1 MRVGELFIKRPIVY
15 EYAAMVHII
24 DVTERVQHVI
34 NTITQTVR
42 IYVSYDYHPSALDIT
57 VQLLTS
63 SDTRNITAKKT
74 YFLLK
79 RILSISL
86 KYVLYISVYQ

>member
-34 NTITQTVR
+34 NTIAQTVCNA
-42 IYVSYDYHPSALDIT
+42 SYDYHTSALDIT
-57 VQLLTS
+57 VQLLT
-63 SDTRNITAKKT
+63 TW
-74 YFLLK
+74 
-79 RILSISL
+79 
-86 KYVLYISVYQ
+86 